1 MEQAID
7 APNVKTGFT
16 GTILTGLALLV
27 KKLLKI
33 VPYVQL
39 KTERRFV
46 NNADLVQTI

>member
-39 KTERRFV
+39 KTERHFV
-46 NNADLVQTI
+46 TNVDLVQTI